1 MPVKDGAIQYGGGG
15 GVRNIRHRELRQA
28 ICALLVAKIF
38 CRCTSPVFENVS
50 AMSTVFEEKGEDK
63 AFNHK

>member
-1 MPVKDGAIQYGGGG
+1 MD
-15 GVRNIRHRELRQA
+15 
-28 ICALLVAKIF
+28 ICTLLVAKIF
-38 CRCTSPVFENVS
+38 CRCTSLMFENVS